1 MHIAEKALS
10 SPSEVFIR
18 MPGEVPNLKIL
29 DVFGASSPNFAAVT
43 FFYNGLSLFC
53 RQDITNS
60 RVKKGNNRAGQ
71 TPSQKKVYE
80 FSSIHLMGFFQMILA
95 FF

>member
-1 MHIAEKALS
+1 VHIAEKALS

-43 FFYNGLSLFC
+43 FF
-53 RQDITNS
+53 ITAS
-60 RVKKGNNRAGQ
+60 VCFVGR
-71 TPSQKKVYE
+71 
-80 FSSIHLMGFFQMILA
+80 I
-95 FF
+95 